1 MLRISLFV
9 LCFVTATMSCAAE
22 PLQFGVLNQRSIL
35 LTARLWN
42 PILEYASAK
51 SGVPLTLKMGK
62 TAQDTTAMTVRG
74 EFDFVYTNHLFT
86 PERDKL
92 GYHVIARFNTP
103 GIRSQIVTRAD
114 APYRHLADLQGMK
127 VAFPT
132 PDGFTGYWIPMDA
145 LLQAGVKVQPVFAG
159 NQEAAM
165 ARLQY
170 GHVAAVGVNSAVLGN
185 YARRESLAY
194 RVLQS
199 SRSYLDLPVMV
210 NPRVSAAQAIRV
222 QQALLGMADDS
233 AGRAILQSVSAMLKS
248 ERMLRFVAAND
259 RDYDNYRQFYRATLV
274 KE

>member
-170 GHVAAVGVNSAVLGN
+170 GHVAAVGVNSVVLGN